1 MRALKIIIGV
11 ALAKE
16 IEFPGRYPWTITR
29 SVGPLSP
36 TAELPSADR
45 MVSGSRRKGSP
56 CYLGGSFDV
65 DLCSAT
71 CNAVNVGRQ
80 AMKKVLFGNDSV
92 VYQVFGTELSFQI
105 ICSTHC
111 WQAASIRTVRTSD
124 LRTPSGQEAPNF
136 DGS

>member
-1 MRALKIIIGV
+1 M
-11 ALAKE
+11 
-16 IEFPGRYPWTITR
+16 
-29 SVGPLSP
+29 
-36 TAELPSADR
+36 
-45 MVSGSRRKGSP
+45 
-56 CYLGGSFDV
+56 

-92 VYQVFGTELSFQI
+92 VYQVFGTEFSFQI
-105 ICSTHC
+105 LC
-111 WQAASIRTVRTSD
+111 AANIRTVRTSD